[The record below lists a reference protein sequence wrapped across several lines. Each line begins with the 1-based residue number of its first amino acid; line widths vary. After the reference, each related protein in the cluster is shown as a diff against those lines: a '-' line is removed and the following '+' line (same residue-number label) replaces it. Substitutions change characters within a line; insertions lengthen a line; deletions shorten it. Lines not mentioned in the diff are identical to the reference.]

1 MIEYYVATFYSTNYA
16 LKCEKI
22 LKNSSVNIKLIPVP
36 RQVSSNCGLAARMDM
51 EALAAFF
58 NLLKEGVIEVEDL
71 FRVEKEGNNLKFTPL
86 HDGELKL
93 EK

>member
-16 LKCEKI
+16 LKCEKN
-22 LKNSSVNIKLIPVP
+22 LKKSSVNIKLIPVP

-51 EALAAFF
+51 DALTAFL

-71 FRVEKEGNNLKFTPL
+71 FSVEKEGKNLKFTPL
-86 HDGELKL
+86 NNGELAK
-93 EK
+93 

>member
-1 MIEYYVATFYSTNYA
+1 MIDYYVGTFYSTNYA

-22 LKNSSVNIKLIPVP
+22 LKKSNVNIKLIPVP

-51 EALAAFF
+51 DALTVFL

-71 FRVEKEGNNLKFTPL
+71 FSVEKEGKNLKFTPL
-86 HDGELKL
+86 NNGELGK
-93 EK
+93 